1 MPDEVGPV
9 IVDSHTHVASPDT
22 KRFPMRPQ
30 GFGSDWWR
38 TAGGSAQVLDA
49 MDAAGVD
56 LAVVVQA
63 VGPYGFD
70 CACAIDAVQ
79 EHGDRFRFV
88 GAVDTAGPDPVA
100 ALARL
105 ADTGL
110 LRGVRLF
117 GVGATEATWLTDG
130 TGRDLWDAAADLGTT
145 IIATVFDRH
154 LADLRTLVEQRP
166 DVRVA
171 LDHCGFPDVTGGPP
185 FAAAAGLF
193 ALADLRP
200 LHLKATTHLLHE
212 GADPADVMDALVGAF
227 GADRVAWGSDFPQTT
242 ELDYP
247 GMVDLA
253 RRAVRRLP
261 NDAQNAVLGGTAARL
276 WA

>member
-1 MPDEVGPV
+1 V
-9 IVDSHTHVASPDT
+9 IVDSHVHVASPDT
-22 KRFPMRPQ
+22 TRFPMRPQ

-49 MDAAGVD
+49 MEGGGVD

-70 CACAIDAVQ
+70 CACAIEAVE
-79 EHGDRFRFV
+79 EHGDRFRLV

-100 ALARL
+100 ALAQL
-105 ADTGL
+105 AETGL

-117 GVGATEATWLTDG
+117 GVGATEPAWLTDG
-130 TGRDLWDAAADLGTT
+130 TGRDLWDAAADVGTT

-154 LADLRTLVEQRP
+154 LPALRALIEHRP

-171 LDHCGFPDVTGGPP
+171 LDHCGFADFTGGPP
-185 FAAAAGLF
+185 FAGAAPLF
-193 ALADLRP
+193 ALADLAP
-200 LHLKATTHLLHE
+200 LHLKVTTHLLHE
-212 GADPADVMDALVGAF
+212 VPDPADAMDALVAAF
-227 GADRVAWGSDFPQTT
+227 GADRVCWGSDFPQTT
-242 ELDYP
+242 ELGYP
-247 GMVDLA
+247 GMVALA

-261 NDAQNAVLGGTAARL
+261 GAGQDAVLGGTAARL